1 MFNFKKNII
10 IYHTMGKVNL
20 KKSVTKM
27 LSKVTNEKF
36 LKKNMYKI
44 LLVVFIVAYVKYMSK
59 VTPKPIIRMLD
70 SLFVKAAVVCAIVYI
85 ASKDMVY
92 GVLLTVLFT
101 YTLYVLNVKKT
112 EFFTEHLVPD
122 DAAATDAAATDAAAT
137 ATDAAATDAAATD
150 AAATAN
156 DGTDMDARLS
166 GLEKQVETIEVT
178 VGQLSDLKTSLI
190 SAMV

>member
-1 MFNFKKNII
+1 
-10 IYHTMGKVNL
+10 MGKVNL

-112 EFFTEHLVPD
+112 EFFTEHLE
-122 DAAATDAAATDAAAT
+122 ANEANEATDAAATDAAAT